1 MRGGDGDD
9 VLIGGTARDV
19 IFGGDDNDTL
29 EGGRGN
35 DDLTGDE
42 GSDTYRFVGSQLGV
56 DAVFE
61 DAAGDD
67 DDSEDIDT
75 LNFSGLAGA
84 INVDLALTSE
94 QVVNSSHLRLRLSSS
109 TGIENVVGT
118 AFEDTIK
125 GNSRDNV
132 LRGEGLKDRIYGRDG
147 NDTLLGGGGDDHM
160 FGEGG
165 FDRLEGGAGR
175 DFLDGGVDGFADEL
189 VGGGD
194 RDTFVLRKRRGSDPG
209 PLEQSLVDYNS
220 ALDAI
225 IWGYY

>member
-1 MRGGDGDD
+1 
-9 VLIGGTARDV
+9 
-19 IFGGDDNDTL
+19 
-29 EGGRGN
+29 
-35 DDLTGDE
+35 
-42 GSDTYRFVGSQLGV
+42 
-56 DAVFE
+56 
-61 DAAGDD
+61 
-67 DDSEDIDT
+67 
-75 LNFSGLAGA
+75 
-84 INVDLALTSE
+84 
-94 QVVNSSHLRLRLSSS
+94 
-109 TGIENVVGT
+109 
-118 AFEDTIK
+118 
-125 GNSRDNV
+125 
-132 LRGEGLKDRIYGRDG
+132 
-147 NDTLLGGGGDDHM
+147 M